1 MTDPML
7 FGVCMTIQYLLVFKL
22 RPRVLRKSV
31 GLALSGVGVAA
42 FFRAPIFDDA
52 PFIMVLTL
60 MTSGIGLLF
69 GRDHSEREEGQS

>member
-7 FGVCMTIQYLLVFKL
+7 FGICMTIQYLLVFKL

-42 FFRAPIFDDA
+42 FFRAPIFADA
-52 PFIMVLTL
+52 PLILVLTVVTTGL
-60 MTSGIGLLF
+60 GLLF
-69 GRDHSEREEGQS
+69 GRGYSEIEEGQS